1 MLAFLWERRRHGDT
15 ENGVH
20 ERHRDYSSKYSADMA
35 QHDKPHLMR
44 FAGVCTEAANP
55 LNGIDDHCTCTVNV
69 FFFSLIHCNLF
80 RYSRF
85 YQFMHISPNQKWTAM
100 NSSSLFI
107 KVWFPCAFVWVA
119 IVVPVTVHM
128 IQVFYRYIAHGALI
142 LNSGIWSYKKKCS
155 QWTAKAVFFLLLSR
169 KKHRTFII

>member
-69 FFFSLIHCNLF
+69 FFFHSFIVTCSDTVGFISLCTFHQIRNGLLWTEAHCSLKCDSHALLF
-80 RYSRF
+80 GSLLL
-85 YQFMHISPNQKWTAM
+85 YQLLYIWFKS
-100 NSSSLFI
+100 FI
-107 KVWFPCAFVWVA
+107 D
-119 IVVPVTVHM
+119 I
-128 IQVFYRYIAHGALI
+128 YIAHGALI
-142 LNSGIWSYKKKCS
+142 LNSGIWS
-155 QWTAKAVFFLLLSR
+155 
-169 KKHRTFII
+169 